1 MIAFSIPAF
10 LRDSLLGAS
19 TAAIL
24 LILFACW
31 KHVQDWRA
39 GHTRAKWFLI
49 MWSGVIITTAV
60 ILKLLYRIPFVNP
73 TADSWWYLVGLTLL
87 TIGVLGIVRTWN
99 QKEPP

>member
-1 MIAFSIPAF
+1 MTAFTLPEF
-10 LRDSLLGAS
+10 LRDSLLGAAVAS
-19 TAAIL
+19 IA
-24 LILFACW
+24 LILVACF
-31 KHVQDWRA
+31 KHVQDWR
-39 GHTRAKWFLI
+39 GGNTRAKWFLI

-60 ILKLLYRIPFVNP
+60 ILKLLYRIPFVTP